1 MNAQDLAHAVGA
13 TLSGD
18 INAEV
23 TRCAPLPEA
32 GPGDLTF
39 LNNRRY
45 AHLLP
50 NTRASAVIL
59 QPGDVPDAPAGAAL
73 FVTDDV
79 YLAFRHAMAALHGD
93 RPRAEPGI
101 SPLAVVDDTAELGE
115 RCTVHPGAYIAPH
128 AVVGDRTVLY
138 PGVYVGE
145 GARIG
150 DDCTLYPNV
159 CVYDGCTLGDRVTL
173 HAGTVIGQDGLGYA
187 TSPRK
192 PRQGEGDADCDGD
205 APADEVIHHKVPP
218 AGNAVVE
225 DDVEMGAN
233 CSVDRATLGSTV
245 IGAGTKFSNSV
256 TIGHG
261 ARIGRHNLFVAQV
274 GVAGSTTTGE
284 YCVFGGQVGVGGHL
298 VIGSRVQIA
307 ASSKVMHDIP
317 DGETW
322 GGTPARPFTDM
333 KRILLQQQR
342 LPEMAAE
349 LKRLRRRLDALE
361 AAASGQPH

>member
-1 MNAQDLAHAVGA
+1 MTPQDLATRLGA
-13 TLSGD
+13 ELRGPGD
-18 INAEV
+18 AAIN
-23 TRCAPLPEA
+23 RCAPLSDA

-50 NTRASAVIL
+50 GTRASAVIL
-59 QPGDVPDAPAGAAL
+59 QPRDLPDAPAGAAL
-73 FVTDDV
+73 LVTDDV
-79 YLAFRHAMAALHGD
+79 YLAFRHAMAALHGN
-93 RPRAEPGI
+93 RPRPEPGI
-101 SPLAVVDDTAELGE
+101 SPLAVVDETAELGE
-115 RCTVHPGAYIAPH
+115 RCTVCPGVTVGPR

-138 PGVYVGE
+138 PGVYLGE
-145 GARIG
+145 GARVG
-150 DDCTLYPNV
+150 DDCTLYPGV

-173 HAGTVIGQDGLGYA
+173 HANTVIGQDGLGYA

-192 PRQGEGDADCDGD
+192 PGQGEGDADRDGD

-233 CSVDRATLGSTV
+233 CSIDRATLGSTV
-245 IGAGTKFSNSV
+245 VGAGTKFSNSV

-274 GVAGSTTTGE
+274 GVAGSTVTGD

-342 LPEMAAE
+342 LPDMAAE
-349 LKRLRRRLDALE
+349 LKRLRRRLDTLE
-361 AAASGQPH
+361 AAASVRPD